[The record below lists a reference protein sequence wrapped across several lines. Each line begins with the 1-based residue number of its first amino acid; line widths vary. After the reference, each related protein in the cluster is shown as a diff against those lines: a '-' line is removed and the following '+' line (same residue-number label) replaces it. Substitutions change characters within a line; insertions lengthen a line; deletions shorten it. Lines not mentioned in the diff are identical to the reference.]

1 MKISRGMLHLVL
13 HEIEIM
19 YISCRL
25 GFISNEEEAEQELAT
40 RDRRTD

>member
-1 MKISRGMLHLVL
+1 MISRGMLHLVL

-25 GFISNEEEAEQELAT
+25 GFITNGKEIEQELAT